1 MENNVIKVFFQVGY
15 LIKLGENQYFRQILK
30 GRIQCGKEW
39 EARFL
44 GSFKEAESYASKKL
58 WYAGMDPKICRRAWA
73 ILSADCE
80 EGEEKFWDGRAFTSD
95 GRRAKLFH
103 NPKEMRNYIKR
114 HGMSQ
119 KVYDDLLVVEEKQIR
134 NAA

>member
-1 MENNVIKVFFQVGY
+1 MPVSDYWLVDI
-15 LIKLGENQYFRQILK
+15 
-30 GRIQCGKEW
+30 
-39 EARFL
+39 
-44 GSFKEAESYASKKL
+44 
-58 WYAGMDPKICRRAWA
+58 
-73 ILSADCE
+73 E
-80 EGEEKFWDGRAFTSD
+80 EGKEKFWDGRVFTSD